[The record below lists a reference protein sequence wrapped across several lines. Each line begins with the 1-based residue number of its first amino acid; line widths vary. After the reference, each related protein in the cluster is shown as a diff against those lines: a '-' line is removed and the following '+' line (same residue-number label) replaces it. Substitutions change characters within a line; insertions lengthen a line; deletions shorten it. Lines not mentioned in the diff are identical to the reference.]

1 VRIPYRGLPPPG
13 TLSPGARTE
22 GGRARPFGNKFVNYT
37 SIFGSHELANRS
49 TLMAREEEEEE
60 EEGYSKHKQCE
71 RFTLFAT
78 LPRRGV
84 GGEIC

>member
-1 VRIPYRGLPPPG
+1 
-13 TLSPGARTE
+13 
-22 GGRARPFGNKFVNYT
+22 
-37 SIFGSHELANRS
+37 
-49 TLMAREEEEEE
+49 MAREEEEEE

>member
-1 VRIPYRGLPPPG
+1 MRGLRVAARG
-13 TLSPGARTE
+13 T
-22 GGRARPFGNKFVNYT
+22 KFVNYT